1 MVIFFS
7 SSQQVP
13 LCQVVVLD
21 HAKGAEDLLGAM
33 GIIHGTARAG
43 AHALLRLPVGGAKWW
58 RFMGGGLIVSR
69 IDLEGRFVKS

>member
-1 MVIFFS
+1 MAIFFS
-7 SSQQVP
+7 KSQQVP

-43 AHALLRLPVGGAKWW
+43 AHALLRLPVGGAK
-58 RFMGGGLIVSR
+58 
-69 IDLEGRFVKS
+69 